1 MSIKTKEIKPI
12 KNGWY
17 NIIIKEPLKGKEKNN
32 MQYIIEN
39 EGNIGVASIKPLT
52 KKEIEKAE
60 KDINFLFSKNT
71 LKKESNKIYFISY

>member
-12 KNGWY
+12 RNGWY

-39 EGNIGVASIKPLT
+39 EGNIGIASIKPLT
-52 KKEIEKAE
+52 KKEIDKAE
-60 KDINFLFSKNT
+60 KDINFLFSKNI

>member
-12 KNGWY
+12 RNGWY

-52 KKEIEKAE
+52 QKEIDKAE
-60 KDINFLFSKNT
+60 KEIKNLFSKTT